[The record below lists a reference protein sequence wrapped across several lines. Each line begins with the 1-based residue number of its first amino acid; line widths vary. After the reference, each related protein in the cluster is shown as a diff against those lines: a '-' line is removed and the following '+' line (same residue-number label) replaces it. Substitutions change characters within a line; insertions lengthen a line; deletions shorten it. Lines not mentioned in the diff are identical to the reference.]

1 MAGFS
6 QKSQNLHNIKLLF
19 DLLYFYY
26 TYSHLKRII
35 RRFRH
40 ILFPFHIAV
49 TVNTMEGLPEDIA
62 KIKQHYPL
70 EKCRK
75 HLELI
80 HLLFNHGK
88 EKKVGSAV
96 CLFKLLERGYLA
108 AMMGFVLTGDH
119 RNYKKQFKNDALNF
133 AKAAIKFVKIL
144 PKECVDEASLK
155 RIIEDLELPLCYP
168 GYSKDTTSQIN
179 NPNAQKIY
187 VNTL

>member
-1 MAGFS
+1 M
-6 QKSQNLHNIKLLF
+6 
-19 DLLYFYY
+19 
-26 TYSHLKRII
+26 
-35 RRFRH
+35 
-40 ILFPFHIAV
+40 

-88 EKKVGSAV
+88 EKKVGSAI
-96 CLFKLLERGYLA
+96 CLFELLQKGYRS

-168 GYSKDTTSQIN
+168 SYSKDTSSQIN